1 MLLRICYA
9 WGARVQLDSIAVALR
24 PRNPWEAIDL
34 GFGMVRTWWKS
45 IMGAWLAVVLPVS
58 VIIYLLCWKAPWLA
72 SLLMWWLK
80 PAFDRIP
87 LFVLSRAAFG
97 DTPDIRQTLKGVL
110 PLWRKSL
117 LWDLTLGRVD
127 MARSF
132 NMPVRDLEGLR
143 GKARR
148 LRLKVLQK
156 QTRNGAVW
164 LTLVCI
170 NLEMVL
176 NFALLALLLLLL
188 PQTMQGD
195 FFSRLFAADQSLW
208 LQMMTYGI
216 YLLVLTTMEPFYVGA
231 GFALY
236 LNRRTV
242 LEGWDIEIAFRRIA
256 ERQQTL
262 NKVTLPAAV
271 LMMVGLMIGGML
283 GVPGPALAAETAVM
297 SAPIKVLVMPE
308 SPKQL
313 KKQIAQV
320 LQQPEFQTDKIEK
333 QWKYV
338 GKKTQPSQPQADSD
352 WVKFLAGIVPGLA
365 GFVEGLL
372 WLLLAGVIV
381 WLYFKREHW
390 LGWFDP
396 KVTATPFTPTQ
407 SLFGL
412 DLMPESLPKNLTEEA
427 WNLWQADQ
435 ARAAL
440 SLLYRGALARWVA
453 RDKVVLGANATE
465 GDCIRLFRAT
475 APKDSGD
482 YFYQLTQAWLNTAYA
497 QRQPRTEDMQQL
509 CHGWDIHFPLTP

>member
-1 MLLRICYA
+1 
-9 WGARVQLDSIAVALR
+9 
-24 PRNPWEAIDL
+24 
-34 GFGMVRTWWKS
+34 
-45 IMGAWLAVVLPVS
+45 MGAWLAVVLPVS

-72 SLLMWWLK
+72 SLLIWWLK

-87 LFVLSRAAFG
+87 LFILSRAAFG

-117 LWDLTLGRVD
+117 LLDLTLGRVN

-156 QTRNGAVW
+156 QTRSGAVW

-176 NFALLALLLLLL
+176 NFALLALLVLLL
-188 PQTMQGD
+188 PQTLQGD
-195 FFSRLFAADQSLW
+195 FFTRLFAPDQSLW

-236 LNRRTV
+236 LNRRTL

-256 ERQQTL
+256 ERQQAL
-262 NKVTLPAAV
+262 NKVTPAAAL
-271 LMMVGLMIGGML
+271 LMIGLIIGGML
-283 GVPGPALAAETAVM
+283 GGAEPSLAAETAVLP
-297 SAPIKVLVMPE
+297 APIKTPVMPE
-308 SPKQL
+308 SPERL
-313 KKQIAQV
+313 KKQITQV

-338 GKKTQPSQPQADSD
+338 GKKSQKKQPKADSD

-365 GFVEGLL
+365 RFTEGLL
-372 WLLLAGVIV
+372 WLLLASVIV
-381 WLYFKREHW
+381 WLYLKREHW
-390 LGWFDP
+390 LGWFAP
-396 KVTATPFTPTQ
+396 KGTATPFTPAQ

-412 DLMPESLPKNLTEEA
+412 DLMPESLPKNLSEEA
-427 WNLWQADQ
+427 WKLWQANQ
-435 ARAAL
+435 PRAAL
-440 SLLYRGALARWVA
+440 SLLYRGALARWMM
-453 RDKVVLGANATE
+453 RDKIVLGANATE

-475 APKDSGD
+475 APTETGD
-482 YFYQLTQAWLNTAYA
+482 YFYQLTQAWLTTAYA
-497 QRQPRTEDMQQL
+497 QRQPGTEVMQQL
-509 CHGWDIHFPLTP
+509 CRGWDIHFPLPP

>member
-1 MLLRICYA
+1 M
-9 WGARVQLDSIAVALR
+9 QLDSIAVALR

-45 IMGAWLAVVLPVS
+45 IIGAWLAVVLPVS
-58 VIIYLLCWKAPWLA
+58 VIIYLLCWKAPWVA

-80 PAFDRIP
+80 PALDRIP
-87 LFVLSRAAFG
+87 LYILSRAVFG

-156 QTRNGAVW
+156 QTRTGAVW

-170 NLEMVL
+170 NFEMVL

-188 PQTMQGD
+188 PQTLQGD
-195 FFSRLFAADQSLW
+195 FFTRLFAADQSLW

-231 GFALY
+231 GLALY
-236 LNRRTV
+236 LNRRTL

-256 ERQQTL
+256 ERQQALDKATL
-262 NKVTLPAAV
+262 SASV
-271 LMMVGLMIGGML
+271 LMVGLMIGGML
-283 GVPGPALAAETAVM
+283 VVPEPALAEETVIL
-297 SAPIKVLVMPE
+297 SAPVKTPVIPE
-308 SPKQL
+308 SPEQL
-313 KKQIAQV
+313 KKHITQV
-320 LQQPEFQTDKIEK
+320 LQQPEFQTDKVEK
-333 QWKYV
+333 QWKYI
-338 GKKTQPSQPQADSD
+338 GKKPQTPQPQADSD

-365 GFVEGLL
+365 RFMEGLL
-372 WLLLAGVIV
+372 WLLLASVMV
-381 WLYFKREHW
+381 WLYLKREHW
-390 LGWFDP
+390 LGWFEP
-396 KVTATPFTPTQ
+396 KAIATPFTPAQ

-412 DLMPESLPKNLTEEA
+412 DLMPESLPENLSEEA
-427 WNLWQADQ
+427 WKLWQA
-435 ARAAL
+435 AEPRAAL
-440 SLLYRGALARWVA
+440 SLLYRGALARWVT
-453 RDKVVLGANATE
+453 RDRVVLGANATE

-475 APKDSGD
+475 APADTGD

-497 QRQPRTEDMQQL
+497 QRQPRNEDMQQL
-509 CHGWDIHFPLTP
+509 CGGWDTHFSLAPGRQA